1 MKQYK
6 KCYELKDTAKDKLD
20 GKYFLA
26 VTVCFTS
33 VVVEYFASL
42 FIGSIL
48 QIFFPNPI
56 RATGISIPIYAIN
69 GISSLILSW
78 ILGVMRL
85 GISLFFLNLACGH
98 PYRLADLFY
107 GYKNDFTRALIV
119 SGVYTLLSAVCHMPG
134 QYLAEAFF
142 YTNNL
147 RLGIAGIAAEI
158 IGLCILLPL
167 SAGISLSFYLL
178 LDFPN
183 KSAQE
188 VLLLSFRIMK
198 GHKRRW
204 LYMTFSFL
212 PLTILCVL
220 SIYIGFLWLMPYMQM
235 TYACFFLDIM
245 NPKEIA

>member
-6 KCYELKDTAKDKLD
+6 KCYELKNTAKDKLD

-26 VTVCFTS
+26 VTVCFMS
-33 VVVEYFASL
+33 VAVESMASL
-42 FIGSIL
+42 LIGGIL
-48 QIFFPNPI
+48 PNPI
-56 RATGISIPIYAIN
+56 RATGVSIPAYVVN
-69 GISSLILSW
+69 GIFSLVLSW
-78 ILGVMRL
+78 VLGVMRL
-85 GISLFFLNLACGH
+85 GISLFFLNLACGR
-98 PYRLADLFY
+98 PYKLADLFY
-107 GYKNDFTRALIV
+107 GYTNDSTRALIV
-119 SGVYTLLSAVCHMPG
+119 SGVYTLLNAVCRMPG
-134 QYLAEAFF
+134 QYLAEAFLF
-142 YTNNL
+142 TYDV
-147 RLGIAGIAAEI
+147 RLIFAGLVTAI
-158 IGLCILLPL
+158 IGLCILLPV

-212 PLTILCVL
+212 PLIILCAF

-235 TYACFFLDIM
+235 TYACFFLDVM
-245 NPKEIA
+245 NPKETA

>member
-6 KCYELKDTAKDKLD
+6 KCYELKNAAKDKLD

-33 VVVEYFASL
+33 VVVEYAVSL
-42 FIGSIL
+42 LTGSVL
-48 QIFFPNPI
+48 PNPI
-56 RATGISIPIYAIN
+56 RSTGVSVPAYVVN
-69 GISSLILSW
+69 GIFSLVLSW
-78 ILGVMRL
+78 VLGVMRL
-85 GISLFFLNLACGH
+85 GTSLFFLNIACGL
-98 PYRLADLFY
+98 PYKLSDLFY
-107 GYKNDFTRALIV
+107 GYKNDSTRALIV
-119 SGVYTLLSAVCHMPG
+119 SGVYTLLSAVCQMPG
-134 QYLAEAFF
+134 QYLAQAFF
-142 YTNNL
+142 YTHNGSL
-147 RLGIAGIAAEI
+147 IIAGAAAAI
-158 IGLCILLPL
+158 IGLCILLPV

-183 KSAQE
+183 KSALE

-204 LYMTFSFL
+204 LYMTLSFL
-212 PLTILCVL
+212 PLIILCIL

-245 NPKEIA
+245 NPKETA